1 MKTLHID
8 LIDIIN
14 NGGFLK
20 SLPCLKREAF
30 LHHCQIE
37 TMKSAIL
44 YTAKIGIFDIEIG
57 ISKKGDNNYELLNL
71 SEDKQA
77 LSDIAIDDKNGIM
90 KTNFNDLLSS
100 NIIQSLPKYTV
111 NHIDDIG
118 QIEILFYSGST
129 LIYQNAN
136 LPPVLISN
144 SLTVDIF

>member
-20 SLPCLKREAF
+20 SLPCLKRESL